1 MIHSLTG
8 WRYVFAVVIF
18 LHHYLIDGKSALQA
32 GGTIGVAFFFILSG
46 FLLAYGYKE
55 RLLAREISFASFWK
69 SRAIKLYPLHIL
81 CFAAIFLF
89 SIRSFTVTDLPK
101 AVLNLFLLQSW
112 VPLSDYYMSYN
123 AVSWFLSD
131 ELFFYLMFP
140 FVLPLLLNTS
150 GRKIIIGVGIFA
162 ILYATAVLL
171 IPLEHYHAYFY
182 INPLFRFADFVFGI
196 LIFRLFDQRKQVAV
210 GHVFWAEAGA
220 ILMIFVTFLLF
231 DYIPKPYH
239 YCSVIFWVPIAILVY
254 VFASTSL
261 SVNYP
266 PPSCPTPPVAPCAHN
281 ILFKSTELRRRNVQ
295 FQTGRKGIFSQILS
309 SHAMRLFGE
318 ASFCFYLIHQPFILV
333 GRALAAKVGLDT
345 NNLLAMLVFLVLTT
359 FFSVI
364 CLKYIER
371 PITQWLKSKLS

>member
-32 GGTIGVAFFFILSG
+32 GGTIGVTFFFILSG

-112 VPLSDYYMSYN
+112 VPLSEYYMSYN

-150 GRKIIIGVGIFA
+150 GRKITIGVGIFA

-171 IPLEHYHAYFY
+171 IPLDHYHAYFY

-196 LIFRLFDQRKQVAV
+196 LIFRLFDRRKQVAV

-266 PPSCPTPPVAPCAHN
+266 HHALHLPSPHVHTTYYSNQRNFAAEMYSSKPGGKVSFRRYCPVMLCGCSVKPVSAF
-281 ILFKSTELRRRNVQ
+281 ILFINHLFWSDELSRPKLDSI
-295 FQTGRKGIFSQILS
+295 QTTCWPC
-309 SHAMRLFGE
+309 
-318 ASFCFYLIHQPFILV
+318 SF
-333 GRALAAKVGLDT
+333 
-345 NNLLAMLVFLVLTT
+345 FL
-359 FFSVI
+359 
-364 CLKYIER
+364 Y
-371 PITQWLKSKLS
+371 